1 MVSVTNEVG
10 RPGKSRSWLFNYFGA
25 GLIWGSSFFFIEFAN
40 QSFSPIGLAFWR
52 CLLGAI
58 TLLLIVLFRKIN
70 IRRDGKLFLFSF
82 IVGAFNTALPFTLF
96 AFGEHHVSSAFA
108 GMANAITPVATV
120 IALLTVFRHERVT
133 RNQIIGLGV
142 GVIGV
147 LTLIGAWQGIE
158 TDSWYAVIAV
168 VIAATCYGFGGP
180 FIRRFI
186 SPLGH
191 PLEVAAFGQIAGAAI
206 LLAPIYFSQPL
217 LQAPLNPQS
226 VSALM
231 VLGIMG
237 TGVAY
242 TLYYPL
248 LKQVGSAISSS
259 VTLITPLI
267 AVSLGVIFLG
277 EELRWYEPVGGII
290 ILLGAAIAQGL
301 LRSRK
306 IYGAITT

>member
-1 MVSVTNEVG
+1 MPNTNEVG

-52 CLLGAI
+52 CFLGAT
-58 TLLLIVLFRKIN
+58 TLLLIVLWRKIDM
-70 IRRDGKLFLFSF
+70 RRDGKLFLFSF
-82 IVGAFNTALPFTLF
+82 IVGAFNTAIPFVLF
-96 AFGEHHVSSAFA
+96 SFGEHHVSSSFA
-108 GMANAITPVATV
+108 GMANAITPIATV

-133 RNQIIGLGV
+133 RNQIIGLGI
-142 GVIGV
+142 GVLGV

-158 TDSWYAVIAV
+158 TDSWYAVLAV

-191 PLEVAAFGQIAGAAI
+191 PLEVAAFGQIAGATI
-206 LLAPIYFSQPL
+206 LLAPFYFTQPL
-217 LQAPLNPQS
+217 LTGPINPQS
-226 VSALM
+226 LGALLA
-231 VLGIMG
+231 LGIMG
-237 TGVAY
+237 TGIAY

-259 VTLITPLI
+259 VTLITPLV
-267 AVSLGVIFLG
+267 AVTLGVLFLG
-277 EELRWYEPVGGII
+277 EELQWYEPVGGLI

-301 LRSRK
+301 LRSK
-306 IYGAITT
+306 KTMAL

>member
-1 MVSVTNEVG
+1 MPQTNEVG

-40 QSFSPIGLAFWR
+40 QSLSPIGLAFWR
-52 CLLGAI
+52 CFFGSI
-58 TLLLIVLFRKIN
+58 TLLMIILWRKIQ
-70 IRRDGKLFLFSF
+70 IRRDGKLFLYSF
-82 IVGAFNTALPFTLF
+82 IVGAFNTAIPFALF

-133 RNQIIGLGV
+133 RNQIIGLGI
-142 GVIGV
+142 GVLGV

-158 TDSWYAVIAV
+158 TDSWLAVAAV
-168 VIAATCYGFGGP
+168 VLAATCYGFGGP

-191 PLEVAAFGQIAGAAI
+191 PLEIAAFGQIAGATI
-206 LLAPIYFSQPL
+206 LLAPFYFTTPL
-217 LQAPLNPQS
+217 LQAPLNFQS
-226 VSALM
+226 GGAVFI
-231 VLGIMG
+231 LGVMG
-237 TGVAY
+237 TGIAY

-267 AVSLGVIFLG
+267 AVTLGVLFLG
-277 EELRWYEPVGGII
+277 EQLQWYEPVGGLI

-301 LRSRK
+301 LKSRK
-306 IYGAITT
+306 SMAL

>member
-1 MVSVTNEVG
+1 VPKTNEVG

-52 CLLGAI
+52 CLFGSA
-58 TLLLIVLFRKIN
+58 TLFLIILWRKIDM
-70 IRRDGKLFLFSF
+70 RRDGKLFLYSF
-82 IVGAFNTALPFTLF
+82 IVGAFNTAIPFALF

-120 IALLTVFRHERVT
+120 IALLTVFRHEKVS

-147 LTLIGAWQGIE
+147 LTLIGAWQGIQ

-168 VIAATCYGFGGP
+168 VVAASCYGFGGP

-186 SPLGH
+186 TPLGH
-191 PLEVAAFGQIAGAAI
+191 PLEVAAFGQIAGATI
-206 LLAPIYFSQPL
+206 LLAPVYFSTPL
-217 LQAPLNPQS
+217 LEAPLNLQS
-226 VSALM
+226 GGA
-231 VLGIMG
+231 VLILGVMG
-237 TGVAY
+237 TGIAY

-267 AVSLGVIFLG
+267 AVSLGVLFLG
-277 EELRWYEPVGGII
+277 EQLKWYEPVGGII
-290 ILLGAAIAQGL
+290 ILLGAGIAQGL

-306 IYGAITT
+306 SMAL

>member
-1 MVSVTNEVG
+1 MPQTNEVG

-40 QSFSPIGLAFWR
+40 QSLSPIGLAFWR
-52 CLLGAI
+52 CFFGSI
-58 TLLLIVLFRKIN
+58 TLLLIILWRKIR
-70 IRRDGKLFLFSF
+70 IRRDGKLFLYSF
-82 IVGAFNTALPFTLF
+82 IVGAFNTAIPFALF

-133 RNQIIGLGV
+133 RNQIIGLGI

-147 LTLIGAWQGIE
+147 LTLIGAWRGIE
-158 TDSWYAVIAV
+158 TDSWLAV
-168 VIAATCYGFGGP
+168 VAVVLAATCYGFGGP

-191 PLEVAAFGQIAGAAI
+191 PLEIAAFGQISGATI
-206 LLAPIYFSQPL
+206 LLAPFYFTTPL
-217 LQAPLNPQS
+217 LQAPLNFQS
-226 VSALM
+226 GGAVFI
-231 VLGIMG
+231 LGVMG
-237 TGVAY
+237 TGIAY

-267 AVSLGVIFLG
+267 AVSLGVLFLG
-277 EELRWYEPVGGII
+277 EQLQWYEPVGGMI

-306 IYGAITT
+306 TMAL

>member
-1 MVSVTNEVG
+1 MSKTSEIG
-10 RPGKSRSWLFNYFGA
+10 RPTKPRSWLFNYFGA

-52 CLLGAI
+52 CLFGSI
-58 TLLLIVLFRKIN
+58 TLLLIILLRKIDM
-70 IRRDGKLFLFSF
+70 RRDGKLFIYSF
-82 IVGAFNTALPFTLF
+82 IVGAFNTAIPFALF

-133 RNQIIGLGV
+133 RNQIIGLGI
-142 GVIGV
+142 GVLGV

-158 TDSWYAVIAV
+158 TDSWFAVMAV
-168 VIAATCYGFGGP
+168 VLAASCYGFGGP

-186 SPLGH
+186 TPLGH
-191 PLEVAAFGQIAGAAI
+191 PLEVAAFGQISGATI
-206 LLAPIYFSQPL
+206 LLAPIYFSTPL
-217 LQAPLNPQS
+217 LEAPLNYQS
-226 VSALM
+226 GLA
-231 VLGIMG
+231 VLILGVMG
-237 TGVAY
+237 TGIAY

-267 AVSLGVIFLG
+267 AVTLGVLFLG
-277 EELRWYEPVGGII
+277 EQLKWYEPVGGVI

-301 LRSRK
+301 FRSK
-306 IYGAITT
+306 KSLAL

>member
-1 MVSVTNEVG
+1 MPKTNEVG

-52 CLLGAI
+52 CLFGSV
-58 TLLLIVLFRKIN
+58 TLFLIILWRKIDM
-70 IRRDGKLFLFSF
+70 RRDGKLFLYSF
-82 IVGAFNTALPFTLF
+82 IVGAFNTAIPFALF

-120 IALLTVFRHERVT
+120 IALLTVFRHEKVS

-147 LTLIGAWQGIE
+147 LTLIGAWQGIQ

-168 VIAATCYGFGGP
+168 VLAASCYGFGGP

-186 SPLGH
+186 TPLGH
-191 PLEVAAFGQIAGAAI
+191 PLEVAAFGQIAGATI
-206 LLAPIYFSQPL
+206 LLAPVYFSTPL
-217 LQAPLNPQS
+217 LEAPLNLQS
-226 VSALM
+226 GGA
-231 VLGIMG
+231 VLILGVMG
-237 TGVAY
+237 TGIAY

-267 AVSLGVIFLG
+267 AVTLGVLFLG
-277 EELRWYEPVGGII
+277 EQLKWYEPVGGMI

-306 IYGAITT
+306 SMAL

>member
-1 MVSVTNEVG
+1 VPQTNEVG

-25 GLIWGSSFFFIEFAN
+25 GLIWGSSFFFIEFVN

-58 TLLLIVLFRKIN
+58 TLLMIILWRKIQ
-70 IRRDGKLFLFSF
+70 IRRDGKLFLYSF

-108 GMANAITPVATV
+108 GMANALTPVATV
-120 IALLTVFRHERVT
+120 IALLTVFRSEKVT
-133 RNQIIGLGV
+133 RKQIIGLGI

-158 TDSWYAVIAV
+158 TDSWLAV
-168 VIAATCYGFGGP
+168 VAVVVAATCYGFGGP

-191 PLEVAAFGQIAGAAI
+191 PLEVAAFGQIAGATI
-206 LLAPIYFSQPL
+206 LLAPFYFTQPL
-217 LQAPLNPQS
+217 LQAPLNFQS
-226 VSALM
+226 AGALLI
-231 VLGIMG
+231 LGIMG
-237 TGVAY
+237 TGIAY
-242 TLYYPL
+242 ALYYPL

-267 AVSLGVIFLG
+267 AVTLGVMFLG
-277 EELRWYEPVGGII
+277 EQLQWYEPVGGLI

-306 IYGAITT
+306 TMAL